1 MSDQEQ
7 KPASS
12 SDQAVRT
19 ATGRVVSNKMDK
31 TIAVA
36 IERKVKHPMYG
47 KYIKRTSKV
56 LAHDE
61 QNDCNEGDTVSITEC
76 RPLSKNKSWRLV
88 EVVQR
93 ADAR

>member
-1 MSDQEQ
+1 MSDQ
-7 KPASS
+7 
-12 SDQAVRT
+12 DQDQSVTDTAGNKLRT

-31 TIAVA
+31 TITVA

-61 QNDCNEGDTVSITEC
+61 QNDCNEGDTVAITEC
-76 RPLSKNKSWRLV
+76 RPISKHKSWRLV
-88 EVVQR
+88 VQSP
-93 ADAR
+93 

>member
-1 MSDQEQ
+1 MSAKDQTATDTAV
-7 KPASS
+7 KN
-12 SDQAVRT
+12 VRT
-19 ATGRVVSNKMDK
+19 ATGRVVSSKMDK

-47 KYIKRTSKV
+47 KYIKRTTKV

-61 QNDCNEGDTVSITEC
+61 ENDCNEGDTVSISEC
-76 RPLSKNKSWRLV
+76 RPLSKNKAWRLV

-93 ADAR
+93 ADAG

>member
-1 MSDQEQ
+1 MSEQ
-7 KPASS
+7 DKSAIE
-12 SDQAVRT
+12 SDKKLRT
-19 ATGRVVSNKMDK
+19 ATGRVVSSKMDK
-31 TIAVA
+31 TITVA

-61 QNDCNEGDTVSITEC
+61 ANDCKEGDTVSITEC

-93 ADAR
+93 ADVR

>member
-7 KPASS
+7 TA
-12 SDQAVRT
+12 AAAAATNVRT
-19 ATGRVVSNKMDK
+19 ATGLVVSNKMEK

-47 KYIKRTSKV
+47 KYIKRTTKV

-61 QNDCNEGDTVSITEC
+61 QNDCNEGDTVSISEC
-76 RPLSKNKSWRLV
+76 RPLSKNKRWRIV
-88 EVVQR
+88 EILER
-93 ADAR
+93 AR

>member
-1 MSDQEQ
+1 MSDQ
-7 KPASS
+7 
-12 SDQAVRT
+12 DQTAAGTGAKSVRT
-19 ATGRVVSNKMDK
+19 ATGLVVSSKMDK

-47 KYIKRTSKV
+47 KYIKRTTKV

-61 QNDCNEGDTVSITEC
+61 QNDCNEGDTVSISEC

-88 EVVQR
+88 EVVKR
-93 ADAR
+93 ADIR

>member
-7 KPASS
+7 KSASA
-12 SDQAVRT
+12 DGKKVRT

-31 TIAVA
+31 TITVA

-47 KYIKRTSKV
+47 KYIKRTTKV
-56 LAHDE
+56 QAHDE
-61 QNDCNEGDTVSITEC
+61 QNDCQEGDKVSITEC

-88 EVVQR
+88 EVVER

>member
-7 KPASS
+7 TATDTAGKN
-12 SDQAVRT
+12 VRT
-19 ATGRVVSNKMDK
+19 ATGRVVSSKMDK

-47 KYIKRTSKV
+47 KYIKRTTKV

-61 QNDCNEGDTVSITEC
+61 QNDCNEGDTVSISEC
-76 RPLSKNKSWRLV
+76 RPLSKNKSWSLV

-93 ADAR
+93 ADAG